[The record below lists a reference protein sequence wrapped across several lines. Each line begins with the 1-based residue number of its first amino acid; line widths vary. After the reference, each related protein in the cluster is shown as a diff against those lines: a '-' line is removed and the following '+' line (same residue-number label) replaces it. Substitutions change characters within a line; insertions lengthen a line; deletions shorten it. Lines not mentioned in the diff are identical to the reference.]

1 MFYWSQPAT
10 RPPSSGSRCV
20 RCASGARVQ
29 RWRVSARTC
38 RCSPCWRGLGSRPAR
53 AARPTAPCWL
63 QGALGCRLAA
73 KNRDAG
79 PGGGGSRG
87 GRRVQ
92 GVQWHRARAL
102 PPVHPGGASHRSV
115 SRARACLTRG
125 MGGAAG
131 APHRRLLYP
140 FTAAMKSAAGA
151 ARAHARAIPWPCA
164 PGHCC
169 CCACTLPGVPW
180 GTTHAARG
188 MWGCHVSC
196 ALVQPRHGG
205 PPHQR
210 NSGGWGCRAVQA
222 ALWERGSLGRGAL
235 APCLPWARGRAR
247 VNSRARVQ
255 ERRWQAGWVIFGAW
269 QGCCCRRGG
278 GVLARPR
285 GVSLLASWQ
294 APRQLARLRVAKPTQ
309 VLDRELAACLSPC
322 LPTPPLSLIPDF
334 TPLHARSKAPRLVN
348 VSARAPAIAPGA
360 RVLVCAARARPRSFA
375 LPTMPWSRA
384 ASWEGAR
391 GGAMD
396 GMTGAPRVA
405 TLGCIPDRRSPL
417 RAPPPCRLHII
428 GEWRE
433 LEARSHRPPPAPPQ
447 HAGHAVGAAI
457 ARRQQLVLPGLPQRL

>member
-1 MFYWSQPAT
+1 M
-10 RPPSSGSRCV
+10 
-20 RCASGARVQ
+20 
-29 RWRVSARTC
+29 
-38 RCSPCWRGLGSRPAR
+38 
-53 AARPTAPCWL
+53 
-63 QGALGCRLAA
+63 
-73 KNRDAG
+73 
-79 PGGGGSRG
+79 
-87 GRRVQ
+87 
-92 GVQWHRARAL
+92 
-102 PPVHPGGASHRSV
+102 
-115 SRARACLTRG
+115 
-125 MGGAAG
+125 
-131 APHRRLLYP
+131 
-140 FTAAMKSAAGA
+140 
-151 ARAHARAIPWPCA
+151 
-164 PGHCC
+164 
-169 CCACTLPGVPW
+169 
-180 GTTHAARG
+180 
-188 MWGCHVSC
+188 
-196 ALVQPRHGG
+196 
-205 PPHQR
+205 
-210 NSGGWGCRAVQA
+210 
-222 ALWERGSLGRGAL
+222 GRGAL

-417 RAPPPCRLHII
+417 RAPPPVQAAHNWGVARAGGALASPAACAAAARWTCR
-428 GEWRE
+428 R
-433 LEARSHRPPPAPPQ
+433 RRHRPPSATRPPWAPP
-447 HAGHAVGAAI
+447 AA
-457 ARRQQLVLPGLPQRL
+457 LTP